1 MRYVLG
7 FDGGGTK
14 TECVLMD
21 ESRRVVTSSRG
32 GPSNPMRVGFGGAL
46 AAVCEAARMAI
57 AAAKI
62 SDNAVASL
70 CAGLAGTAYP
80 ESGRKMRALLE
91 EEFPGKLVRV
101 CTDMELT
108 LRAIGE
114 GAALVLIAGTGS
126 AAIGRDAGGHTARVG
141 GHGYL
146 LGDEGS
152 AYHAGQRAVREAL
165 RHFERTGSDISIGK
179 KILSEIGAPSW
190 ADLQSRV
197 YAAPDEVFPR
207 LFPIVLQAAESG
219 DETARSLLDD
229 CAAALAD
236 LVSDLAER
244 LQLQSRNFLL
254 AKTGG
259 MLGRSAWFD
268 ERLDRHLRK
277 GAPAAQFSE
286 LQLSPAEAAAHLAL
300 QLLPPS

>member
-7 FDGGGTK
+7 LDGGGTK

-21 ESRRVVTSSRG
+21 ESRRVVASSRG

-57 AAAKI
+57 AEAK
-62 SDNAVASL
+62 VAGESVATM

-80 ESGRKMRALLE
+80 ESARKMKLLLE

-101 CTDMELT
+101 CTDMDLT
-108 LRAIGE
+108 LEAIGE
-114 GAALVLIAGTGS
+114 GAAIVLIAGTGS
-126 AAIGRDAGGHTARVG
+126 AAIGRDARGTTARVG

-152 AYHAGQRAVREAL
+152 AYHVGQRAVLAAL
-165 RHFERTGSDISIGK
+165 RHFERTGGDSPLGK
-179 KILSEIGAPSW
+179 KILSEIGSGTW
-190 ADLQSRV
+190 ADLQARV

-207 LFPIVLQAAESG
+207 LFPMMLRAAEAG
-219 DETARSLLDD
+219 DASACSLVDD

-236 LVSDLAER
+236 LAGDLAER
-244 LQLQSRNFLL
+244 LQLQARTFRL

-259 MLGRSAWFD
+259 MLGRSAWLD
-268 ERLDRHLRK
+268 GRLEHYLRK
-277 GAPAAQFSE
+277 AVPSAEFID
-286 LQLSPAEAAAHLAL
+286 LQLSPAEAAARLAL
-300 QLLPPS
+300 RLLPPA